1 MIKDHYRV
9 LSSQQSFQNN
19 RKAYLNKFEFVLAQV
34 IDEVDHGAR
43 GQVSQI
49 YLNKNIIKV
58 MHLNVSKRSL
68 FYVFLRS
75 NSHIIPVYLHM
86 CWRLRIC
93 FNLDTGFKSWTRI
106 GPRSGRRWR
115 KNKYRPERECSTAFS
130 IKSTIVLLLNL
141 VRLPKLKLP
150 EITKRCSFQM
160 HLNSNRDLMFVH

>member
-1 MIKDHYRV
+1 
-9 LSSQQSFQNN
+9 
-19 RKAYLNKFEFVLAQV
+19 
-34 IDEVDHGAR
+34 
-43 GQVSQI
+43 
-49 YLNKNIIKV
+49 
-58 MHLNVSKRSL
+58 
-68 FYVFLRS
+68 
-75 NSHIIPVYLHM
+75 M

-150 EITKRCSFQM
+150 EITNATLQSRHYEKCIKASLQSFSHHKTRKEAYSQDQALITPFFLLG
-160 HLNSNRDLMFVH
+160 HIFETTRPQNKDQLCQNSRAFKIFHSSSRENYTISWSLKIPSVLVVL